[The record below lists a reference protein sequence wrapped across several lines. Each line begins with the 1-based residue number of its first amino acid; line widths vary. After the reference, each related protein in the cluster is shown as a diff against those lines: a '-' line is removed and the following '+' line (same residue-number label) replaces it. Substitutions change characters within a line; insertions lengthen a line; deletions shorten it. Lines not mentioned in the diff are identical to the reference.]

1 MKVGEMAGRA
11 GYAMP
16 SVALVECEEGEECIA
31 TRVDDS
37 GGLVLAFHQG
47 FEKRYPPAVAD
58 FLIAQELVQ
67 TNLGVYRQLRWIR
80 VWRTVFAMVLGLSAA
95 LIGAMLLEPLWR
107 AFVVAMG
114 IAYVLMTGVN
124 LVLSAIWSRWATRRA
139 DHAAGRSTGQT
150 AGCGGA
156 GVVCGR
162 GSAVGTAL
170 SAEGRTTQAQGTA
183 ALAARHALSGWVV
196 QPVGGGRY
204 RLGNSGLFLRRC

>member
-139 DHAAGRSTGQT
+139 DRRLVEVLGKRQVVEALEWYAAG
-150 AGCGGA
+150 
-156 GVVCGR
+156 
-162 GSAVGTAL
+162 
-170 SAEGRTTQAQGTA
+170 
-183 ALAARHALSGWVV
+183 ARPSVL
-196 QPVGGGRY
+196 RY
-204 RLGNSGLFLRRC
+204 LRRGAPPRPRERLRWLRGTP